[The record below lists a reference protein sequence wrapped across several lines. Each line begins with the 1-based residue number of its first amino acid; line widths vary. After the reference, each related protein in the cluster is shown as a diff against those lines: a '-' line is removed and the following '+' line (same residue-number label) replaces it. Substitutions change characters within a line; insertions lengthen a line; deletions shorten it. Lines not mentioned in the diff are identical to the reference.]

1 MAGWTWTVGV
11 LVSSLSLV
19 ACQGS
24 TMGPSKT
31 PSPAASGAIVE
42 LPPPRT
48 DGEVSLER
56 ALQER
61 RSVRSFTRE
70 GLTPEELGQLLW
82 AGQGITADW
91 GGRTAP
97 SAGALYPLEV
107 YAALPDALYRYLPEG
122 HRAQVVSAIDVRGA
136 LAVAALGQEAV
147 AGAAAVLVIAAVPAR
162 TEAKYGNRAERY
174 VHLEAG
180 HAAQNVLLQA
190 VALGLTAVPVGAF
203 SDEDVARVL
212 GLDRGEVPLYLIP
225 VGHPAEDAS

>member
-1 MAGWTWTVGV
+1 MAGWTWTVGM
-11 LVSSLSLV
+11 LVSSISLV
-19 ACQGS
+19 ACPGS
-24 TMGPSKT
+24 TVGLGTT

-42 LPPPRT
+42 LPSPRT
-48 DGEVSLER
+48 DGAVSLER

-61 RSVRSFTRE
+61 RSVRSFTPE
-70 GLTPEELGQLLW
+70 PLTLEELGQLLW

-136 LAVAALGQEAV
+136 LAAAALGQEAV

-162 TEAKYGNRAERY
+162 TEAKYGYRAERY
-174 VHLEAG
+174 VHLETG

-190 VALGLTAVPVGAF
+190 VALGLAAVPVGAF

-225 VGHPAEDAS
+225 VGHPAEDAG

>member
-1 MAGWTWTVGV
+1 MAGWRWTVGV
-11 LVSSLSLV
+11 LVSSFSLV

-24 TMGPSKT
+24 TVGPGKT

-61 RSVRSFTRE
+61 RSVRSFTPE
-70 GLTPEELGQLLW
+70 PLTLEELGQLLW

-97 SAGALYPLEV
+97 SAGALYPLEM
-107 YAALPDALYRYLPEG
+107 YAATPEGLYRYLPEG

-136 LAVAALGQEAV
+136 LAAAALGQEAV

-162 TEAKYGNRAERY
+162 TEAKYGDRAERY

-190 VALGLTAVPVGAF
+190 VALGLAAVPVGAF

-225 VGHPAEDAS
+225 VGHPAEDAG